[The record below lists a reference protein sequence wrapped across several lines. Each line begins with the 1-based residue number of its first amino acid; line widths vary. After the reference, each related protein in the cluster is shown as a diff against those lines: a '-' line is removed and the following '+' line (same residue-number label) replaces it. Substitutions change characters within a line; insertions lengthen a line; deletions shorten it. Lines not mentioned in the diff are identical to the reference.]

1 MRIITTFIFFVLLA
15 STAKAQTD
23 FDFACELT
31 CSDATAAIAAIPD
44 AMMDDPNG
52 PLYDRTE
59 YIGNIITPDGFS
71 IHADPETIR
80 IYRGIYPDGT
90 QEWYGDN
97 NQNEYTYD
105 QFNTFYKNIHRRLIN
120 LEYGCELEDGVIEI
134 N

>member
-1 MRIITTFIFFVLLA
+1 MRLIILTIFAICMAGTV
-15 STAKAQTD
+15 KAQTE
-23 FDFACELT
+23 FDFTCELT

-59 YIGNIITPDGFS
+59 YIGDIITPDGFS

-90 QEWYGDN
+90 SRMVWG
-97 NQNEYTYD
+97 
-105 QFNTFYKNIHRRLIN
+105 
-120 LEYGCELEDGVIEI
+120 
-134 N
+134 